1 MSEEPECVPHWQ
13 RRIADVYCDEPLSRQ
28 KRYGSAIRGGVAQP
42 GSLYQP
48 RARLRSFSHA
58 KRAADGHLQ
67 PLCVTYDLGKPGYV
81 RGVDTFGKLSRGA
94 QRSWRE
100 NALYRRPPVRGL

>member
-1 MSEEPECVPHWQ
+1 MSAEPECVPHWQ

-28 KRYGSAIRGGVAQP
+28 KRYGSAIRGGVAQT

-48 RARLRSFSHA
+48 RARLRCFSHA

-67 PLCVTYDLGKPGYV
+67 PLCVAYDLGKPGDV
-81 RGVDTFGKLSRGA
+81 LGVETFGKLLPGTQRGGA
-94 QRSWRE
+94 ERNR
-100 NALYRRPPVRGL
+100 LYR